1 MTFAK
6 FESDRWIKD
15 GLMLAMLLLIRSAV
29 NYWQQAF
36 LWEAALNSVCR
47 IRAYVFDR
55 VLKRDLGFFEGSGV
69 VSTGD
74 IAYRVTAEAA
84 DVADTVYALLNVSIS
99 YFVSLSLYLSI
110 ALSFLFFIH
119 ENLNYNDS
127 ASIKFIGFSLYFRL
141 LDVLELSSFI

>member
-1 MTFAK
+1 
-6 FESDRWIKD
+6 
-15 GLMLAMLLLIRSAV
+15 MLAMLLLIRSAA

-36 LWEAALNSVCR
+36 LWEAALNLACR

>member
-1 MTFAK
+1 
-6 FESDRWIKD
+6 
-15 GLMLAMLLLIRSAV
+15 MLAMLLLIRSAA

-36 LWEAALNSVCR
+36 LWEAALNLACR

-110 ALSFLFFIH
+110 ALSFLFFIR

>member
-1 MTFAK
+1 
-6 FESDRWIKD
+6 
-15 GLMLAMLLLIRSAV
+15 MLAMLLLIRSAV

-36 LWEAALNSVCR
+36 LWEAALNLACR